1 MEELDEFIT
10 IAKNIIDRLEK
21 GTPGKVWASDTKTI
35 AANVGDLLEHASLDL
50 QNSEHYQELKA
61 LQIRLLTL
69 IASHIELF
77 DPECG
82 AGNRFR

>member
-1 MEELDEFIT
+1 MEELDEFIA

-35 AANVGDLLEHASLDL
+35 AADIGDLLEHASLDL
-50 QNSEHYQELKA
+50 QNSDQYQELKT
-61 LQIRLLTL
+61 LQKRLQTL

-77 DPECG
+77 DSESG